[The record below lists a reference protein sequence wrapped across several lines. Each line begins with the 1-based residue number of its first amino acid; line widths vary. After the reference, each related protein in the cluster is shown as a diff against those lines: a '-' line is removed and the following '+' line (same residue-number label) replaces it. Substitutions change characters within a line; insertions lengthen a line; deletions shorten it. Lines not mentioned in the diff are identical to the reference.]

1 MSGGFEGATKLITLE
16 GVGNGR
22 DIQFWGGRWL
32 PLPISSVES
41 PRIVLWEGACV
52 AEAKA
57 IFNIPLSPFQPM
69 DRLIWRCTTNGEFF
83 VCSACH
89 LAMKNIALKHSGG
102 SGSCRESVVWKAC
115 WQLHVPNVVKIF
127 IWRVC
132 HNLLPTKVNLFRRGV
147 VTNKMSPICEIEEE
161 MVEHIL

>member
-1 MSGGFEGATKLITLE
+1 
-16 GVGNGR
+16 
-22 DIQFWGGRWL
+22 
-32 PLPISSVES
+32 VES

-52 AEAKA
+52 AELIDNDTERWNSNLITAIFFDEEAKA

-102 SGSCRESVVWKAC
+102 SGPARN
-115 WQLHVPNVVKIF
+115 Q
-127 IWRVC
+127 
-132 HNLLPTKVNLFRRGV
+132 
-147 VTNKMSPICEIEEE
+147 
-161 MVEHIL
+161 